1 MPCREIHD
9 FFISCQNIK
18 GTWGSVVPYLMYHN
32 TCTSLPVLVI
42 DGNFS
47 LLFIQVFF
55 PSFYFQP
62 FFQLVKLRKLGLSD
76 NEIHRLPA
84 DIANFMQLV
93 ELDVSRNDI
102 MDIPESISNCI
113 SLQVADFSGNPL
125 TRLPQTFPELHNL
138 TCLTI
143 NDISLQVLPENI
155 GK

>member
-1 MPCREIHD
+1 MGNNLQSAHKTCNRHLHFIYYLYSSSGLNWQILLC
-9 FFISCQNIK
+9 FF
-18 GTWGSVVPYLMYHN
+18 
-32 TCTSLPVLVI
+32 
-42 DGNFS
+42 
-47 LLFIQVFF
+47 
-55 PSFYFQP
+55 P